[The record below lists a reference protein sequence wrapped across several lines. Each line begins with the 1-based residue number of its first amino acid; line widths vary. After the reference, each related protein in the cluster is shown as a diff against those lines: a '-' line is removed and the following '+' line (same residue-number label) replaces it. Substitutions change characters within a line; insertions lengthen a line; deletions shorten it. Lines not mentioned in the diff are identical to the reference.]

1 MGNYVSCALS
11 KTTSSVS
18 SPSPAAA
25 KVILPDCRVRDI
37 HAPTKAAELMMEM
50 PSHFLVDAKS
60 LKIGRKFTPLAA
72 DDDIDLGGCHVY
84 VAFPM
89 TRVASAANAS
99 DMARLFLAGKKRA
112 KSCDNR
118 RVSPEEEEDDDDVRL
133 MSSGAKL
140 LNLEDIEDF
149 SAAEFIHRI
158 SVSKSKKPQLETIV
172 EENVS

>member
-11 KTTSSVS
+11 KTTSSD
-18 SPSPAAA
+18 SPSHGA
-25 KVILPDCRVRDI
+25 KVILPEGGVRDI
-37 HAPTKAAELMMEM
+37 HAPMKAAELMMEM

-72 DDDIDLGGCHVY
+72 DENLDLTGCHVY

-99 DMARLFLAGKKRA
+99 DMARLYLTGKKRS
-112 KSCDNR
+112 KSVDNR
-118 RVSPEEEEDDDDVRL
+118 RVSPEEEENDVRV
-133 MSSGAKL
+133 MSGSAE
-140 LNLEDIEDF
+140 LNLEEIEDF
-149 SAAEFIHRI
+149 SASEFIHRI

-172 EENVS
+172 EEHVS

>member
-11 KTTSSVS
+11 KTTSSESS
-18 SPSPAAA
+18 SPAT
-25 KVILPDCRVRDI
+25 KVILPDGGVRDI

-50 PSHFLVDAKS
+50 PSHFLVHAKS
-60 LKIGRKFTPLAA
+60 LKIGRKFVPLAA
-72 DDDIDLGGCHVY
+72 DDDLDLTGCHVY

-99 DMARLFLAGKKRA
+99 DMGRLFLAGKKRA

-118 RVSPEEEEDDDDVRL
+118 RVSPEEEDDDVRL
-133 MSSGAKL
+133 MSGSTK

-149 SAAEFIHRI
+149 SASEFIHRI

-172 EENVS
+172 EEHVS

>member
-11 KTTSSVS
+11 QTTSSESSSSS
-18 SPSPAAA
+18 SPAA
-25 KVILPDCRVRDI
+25 KVILPDGGVRDI

-50 PSHFLVDAKS
+50 PSYFLVDAKS
-60 LKIGRKFTPLAA
+60 LKIGRKLTPLAA
-72 DDDIDLGGCHVY
+72 DNDLDLGGCHVY

-112 KSCDNR
+112 KSCNNR
-118 RVSPEEEEDDDDVRL
+118 RVSPEEEEDDGVRL
-133 MSSGAKL
+133 IRPK

-158 SVSKSKKPQLETIV
+158 SVSKSKKPQLETII
-172 EENVS
+172 EGHVS